1 MRNKY
6 LSLFLLPLLV
16 SCNSYRGVKYE
27 LNYEEDASLKE
38 ITPYQMFEIGALN
51 KTDSV
56 FLIAGLE
63 GCSSCK
69 KAKEDVEVF
78 IIKKHVSIY
87 YIDIN
92 KVTYSES
99 YDLDNYPETDYYHIY
114 YSSVYA
120 NEGEADFNS
129 LPTPEDVMNNK
140 ALALP
145 QLCFFKYGAI
155 GTKINNDCYNYLNKF
170 VKVIK

>member
-1 MRNKY
+1 MKNKY
-6 LSLFLLPLLV
+6 LSLFILPFTI
-16 SCNSYRGVKYE
+16 SCTYRGVKYE
-27 LNYEEDASLKE
+27 LPYEEDASLKE

-63 GCSSCK
+63 ECSSCK

-92 KVTYSES
+92 KVTFSDT

-114 YSSVYA
+114 NASIYMGDESDLNAFPS
-120 NEGEADFNS
+120 
-129 LPTPEDVMNNK
+129 PEDVKNNN
-140 ALALP
+140 ALSLP
-145 QLCFFKYGAI
+145 QLCFFKYGAL
-155 GTKINNDCYNYLNKF
+155 GTKINSDCYNYLNRF
-170 VKVIK
+170 VKVIN